1 VALVWYVQY
10 IVIIDRRKLKINE
23 TGMVSNSITFI
34 ANFFKIDQLVQKLKQ
49 GIARQDCELTN
60 LEKGKEAKKYI
71 FL

>member
-1 VALVWYVQY
+1 
-10 IVIIDRRKLKINE
+10 
-23 TGMVSNSITFI
+23 MVSNSITFI

>member
-1 VALVWYVQY
+1 MALVWYVQY